1 MIINIDPYQNTFYSR
16 KINNN
21 LYRHEGR
28 QNTIEFVIDSKTPKT
43 QEEILDFLE
52 SKSIDYLL
60 NREGT
65 IIDI

>member
-28 QNTIEFVIDSKTPKT
+28 WNTIDFVIDSKEQKVK
-43 QEEILDFLE
+43 EEIISFLE

-65 IIDI
+65 IINI

>member
-21 LYRHEGR
+21 LYCHEGR
-28 QNTIEFVIDSKTPKT
+28 WNTIDFVIDSKEQKVK
-43 QEEILDFLE
+43 EEIISFLE

-65 IIDI
+65 IINI